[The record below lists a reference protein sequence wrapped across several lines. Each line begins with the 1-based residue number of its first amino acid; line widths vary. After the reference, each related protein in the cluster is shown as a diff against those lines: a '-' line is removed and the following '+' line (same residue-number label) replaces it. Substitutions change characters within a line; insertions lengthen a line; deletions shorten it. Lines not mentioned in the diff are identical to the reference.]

1 MHRRQMMKGKNT
13 VVSWYVGSALGVA
26 GLALI
31 LAVTMSG
38 CGVQAAATPAAV
50 AGEEAVVSA
59 PADVGGGKA
68 DGDTAI
74 DTSYPDALD
83 VSDQLALGT
92 LLLEGTGQ
100 AITPE
105 QAAALL
111 PLWQVIQGG
120 TLQGETEINAVLSQI
135 EGEMTAEQLA
145 AIAGEQLT
153 AEDQQ
158 AWAQEQGLGFGAGD
172 GSGRMAGGEGL
183 SEEER
188 AQRMAEMGL
197 TEDDM
202 PAGIGELS
210 AEEREALRATAEA
223 SGMVPGGGAGAG
235 PGRSSVM
242 LGPLVE
248 LLAQR
253 TAE

>member
-1 MHRRQMMKGKNT
+1 MVR
-13 VVSWYVGSALGVA
+13 SWYVGSALWIA

-31 LAVTMSG
+31 LVVTMSG
-38 CGVQAAATPAAV
+38 CGGQAASVPASVAV
-50 AGEEAVVSA
+50 EEESSLAA
-59 PADVGGGKA
+59 ADVGGGKA

-74 DTSYPDALD
+74 DTSYPDALG

-92 LLLEGTGQ
+92 LLLEETEQ
-100 AITPE
+100 AVTPE
-105 QAAALL
+105 QATALL

-135 EGEMTAEQLA
+135 EGEMIAEQLA
-145 AIAGEQLT
+145 AIAGRQLT

-158 AWAQEQGLGFGAGD
+158 AWVQEQGLGFGAG
-172 GSGRMAGGEGL
+172 GGEGL

-188 AQRMAEMGL
+188 AQRMAGGEGPSEEERAQRMAEMGL
-197 TEDDM
+197 MEDDL
-202 PAGIGELS
+202 PAGMGEMS

-223 SGMVPGGGAGAG
+223 SGMVAGGGAGAG
-235 PGRSSVM
+235 PGRSSVV

-253 TAE
+253 AAE

>member
-1 MHRRQMMKGKNT
+1 MMKGKSM
-13 VVSWYVGSALGVA
+13 VRSWYVGSALWVA
-26 GLALI
+26 GMALI
-31 LAVTMSG
+31 LAVTMTG
-38 CGVQAAATPAAV
+38 CGGQAASTPATV
-50 AGEEAVVSA
+50 AGGEEAVPA
-59 PADVGGGKA
+59 PADVGGEKA

-74 DTSYPDALD
+74 DTSYPDALE

-92 LLLEGTGQ
+92 LLLEGTER
-100 AITPE
+100 AVTPA

-120 TLQGETEINAVLSQI
+120 TLQGDTEINAVLSQI

-145 AIAGEQLT
+145 TIAGEQLT
-153 AEDQQ
+153 AEDRQT
-158 AWAQEQGLGFGAGD
+158 WAQEQGLGFGAGD
-172 GSGRMAGGEGL
+172 GSGPVGGGVGP

-188 AQRMAEMGL
+188 AQRLAELGL
-197 TEDDM
+197 TEDDL
-202 PAGIGELS
+202 PAGMGEMT

-235 PGRSSVM
+235 PGRSSVV

-248 LLAQR
+248 LLGQR
-253 TAE
+253 AAE